1 MMRRNHAGMEQA
13 KASAHSGQRW
23 MVAGSLLLG
32 TLGVFVHESG
42 QHPLTAVWARCLFGA
57 LALGAWAAATGQ
69 ARALRLRGRALGA
82 AVLTGLL
89 MVLNWSL
96 FFAAIGQVPIG
107 TATVVVHAQPFWLM
121 ALAAWWLREPVSRWQ
136 MGAAAVAMLGLVLAT
151 GLGTGLGTP
160 AGPTDALGDGRA
172 LGLGLCLAASFTYAV
187 ATLLAR
193 QAGIA
198 PLVLAWWQ
206 CVVGAVVLTAWPL
219 VHGLPTAPA
228 AWGWLLGLGVL
239 HTGLAYVLLYEG
251 MARLPAERIAVLQF
265 VYPGAALLVDWAV
278 YGQAL
283 DLLQC
288 LGVGLMAAALWAS
301 RSPPSAPHAPRWCW
315 RKKRSISAEAS
326 GPEASV

>member
-1 MMRRNHAGMEQA
+1 MKQQQAVAASGAG
-13 KASAHSGQRW
+13 W

-57 LALGAWAAATGQ
+57 LALGAWAVATGQ
-69 ARALRLRGRALGA
+69 AGALRLRGRALAA
-82 AVLTGLL
+82 AVVTGLL

-121 ALAAWWLREPVSRWQ
+121 ALAALWLREPVSRWQ
-136 MGAAAVAMLGLVLAT
+136 VGAAAVALVGLALAT
-151 GLGTGLGTP
+151 GLATGTGLGGE
-160 AGPTDALGDGRA
+160 AG
-172 LGLGLCLAASFTYAV
+172 GLALCLAASFTYAV

-206 CVVGAVVLTAWPL
+206 CAVGALVLAWWPWVHPL
-219 VHGLPTAPA
+219 PVQAAP
-228 AWGWLLGLGVL
+228 WGWLVGLGVL

-251 MARLPAERIAVLQF
+251 LARLTAGRIAVLQF
-265 VYPGAALLVDWAV
+265 VYPGAALLVDGWV
-278 YGQAL
+278 YGHVL
-283 DLLQC
+283 GPLQC
-288 LGVGLMAAALWAS
+288 VGVALMAAALWAS
-301 RSPPSAPHAPRWCW
+301 G
-315 RKKRSISAEAS
+315 S
-326 GPEASV
+326 GRAVSRAAGAG

>member
-1 MMRRNHAGMEQA
+1 
-13 KASAHSGQRW
+13 

-57 LALGAWAAATGQ
+57 LALGVWAMATGQ
-69 ARALRLRGRALGA
+69 AGALRLRGRALA
-82 AVLTGLL
+82 AAGVTGLL

-96 FFAAIGQVPIG
+96 FFAAIGQVAIG

-121 ALAAWWLREPVSRWQ
+121 ALAAWWLREPVSRGQ
-136 MGAAAVAMLGLVLAT
+136 VAAAAVAMLGLVLAT
-151 GLGTGLGTP
+151 GLGAATP
-160 AGPTDALGDGRA
+160 LADAAGPARM

-206 CVVGAVVLTAWPL
+206 CVVGAVLLTAWPL

-301 RSPPSAPHAPRWCW
+301 RRRPKAQSGSRCW
-315 RKKRSISAEAS
+315 PKKRSISAEAS